1 MPYIGNPS
9 AQRFT
14 SPRAASVFSGDGSTT
29 AFTLE
34 EAVATDEDILVS
46 VDGVIQEPS
55 VAYAVSSG
63 TTLTFTA
70 APSSNAG
77 NNIFVYYIA
86 RTLGSVSMPDGQNVN
101 AAVGTFSGTL
111 DVTGAITSSAGAT
124 ITTADNTDQL
134 TLTSTDADANIAPTL
149 NLKRDS
155 SSPADNDFVG
165 KISFSAENDASE
177 EIVYANIQGVVL
189 DVTDGTE
196 DGRLRTTTV
205 VNGSN
210 RNRMD
215 ITSSE
220 VVFNE
225 DSIDSDFRIESDSDA
240 SMFLLDA
247 GTNKIKIGTGAT
259 DSGYVSIRSTIDD
272 GQSRAIY
279 AENYQDGNPSA
290 NDVVMISAQY
300 SNFTGSMLRI
310 HHEVENANQLMIK
323 VDTTGSN
330 TVKFSVDED
339 GDVQSA
345 SNSYGSTSDE
355 RIKQDIVDAN
365 SQWDDIKAIKIRNYK
380 RKTVSNPKTEIGV
393 IAQELETAGMDGLV
407 KESNP
412 SVADIEVDSSFG
424 TIVDDDSVSP
434 NPDGSKKRKV
444 GEVKD
449 QVKEVKYSVL
459 YMKAIKALQ
468 EAMTRIETLEA
479 KVKVLEG

>member
-1 MPYIGNPS
+1 MPYLGPGIDNGYRS
-9 AQRFT
+9 RFIYTATAGQT
-14 SPRAASVFSGDGSTT
+14 SFSGGDDNGITLTYTDSEYLDVYQNGVLLVPGDDYAATTGTTVVLVQGASLNDKVEMIQYQAFGVADTVSRADGGAFGGNISTSG
-29 AFTLE
+29 TLT
-34 EAVATDEDILVS
+34 VT
-46 VDGVIQEPS
+46 GT
-55 VAYAVSSG
+55 
-63 TTLTFTA
+63 TTLTGGILNGVTI
-70 APSSNAG
+70 N
-77 NNIFVYYIA
+77 
-86 RTLGSVSMPDGQNVN
+86 
-101 AAVGTFSGTL
+101 GTTP
-111 DVTGAITSSAGAT
+111 
-124 ITTADNTDQL
+124 
-134 TLTSTDADANIAPTL
+134 TLTIGDGGAEDTAIIFDGNAQDFYIGLDDTND
-149 NLKRDS
+149 NLSIGLGTTIGGTQLIKMTSGD
-155 SSPADNDFVG
+155 
-165 KISFSAENDASE
+165 
-177 EIVYANIQGVVL
+177 IVI
-189 DVTDGTE
+189 
-196 DGRLRTTTV
+196 
-205 VNGSN
+205 
-210 RNRMD
+210 
-215 ITSSE
+215 
-220 VVFNE
+220 NE
-225 DSIDSDFRIESDSDA
+225 DSANIDFRIESDSDA
-240 SMFLLDA
+240 NMFHLDA
-247 GTNKIKIGTGAT
+247 GENKIKIGTGASN
-259 DSGYVSIRSTIDD
+259 SGYISIRSTIDD

-300 SNFTGSMLRI
+300 SNFTGTMLRI

-393 IAQELETAGMDGLV
+393 IAQELETAGMNGLV
-407 KESNP
+407 KESDP

-444 GEVKD
+444 GEVKA

>member
-1 MPYIGNPS
+1 MPYLGNP
-9 AQRFT
+9 AQQRFS
-14 SPRAASVFSGDGSTT
+14 SPRAASVYSGDGSTV

-34 EAVATDEDILVS
+34 EAVTTDEDILVS

-70 APSSNAG
+70 APSSNSG

-86 RTLGSVSMPDGQNVN
+86 RTFGSISMPDGQNVN
-101 AAVGTFSGTL
+101 AATGSFSGAIAAASPL
-111 DVTGAITSSAGAT
+111 AVTGTS
-124 ITTADNTDQL
+124 
-134 TLTSTDADANIAPTL
+134 TLTGTVTANGDMVLGGTTPTL
-149 NLKRDS
+149 TIGDGGAEDTAIIFDGNAQDFYIGLDDTNDNLSIGLGTTIGGTQLIKMTSGD
-155 SSPADNDFVG
+155 
-165 KISFSAENDASE
+165 
-177 EIVYANIQGVVL
+177 IVI
-189 DVTDGTE
+189 
-196 DGRLRTTTV
+196 
-205 VNGSN
+205 
-210 RNRMD
+210 
-215 ITSSE
+215 
-220 VVFNE
+220 NE
-225 DSIDSDFRIESDSDA
+225 DSANIDFRIESDSDA
-240 SMFLLDA
+240 NMFHLDA
-247 GTNKIKIGTGAT
+247 GENKIKIGTGASN
-259 DSGYVSIRSTIDD
+259 SGYISIRSTIDD
-272 GQSRAIY
+272 GQSRAIF

-290 NDVVMISAQY
+290 NDVVMVSAQY
-300 SNFTGSMLRI
+300 SNFTGTMLRI

-444 GEVKD
+444 GEVKA

-459 YMKAIKALQ
+459 YMKSIKALQ

>member
-1 MPYIGNPS
+1 M
-9 AQRFT
+9 T
-14 SPRAASVFSGDGSTT
+14 RASDT
-29 AFTLE
+29 AKL
-34 EAVATDEDILVS
+34 
-46 VDGVIQEPS
+46 
-55 VAYAVSSG
+55 
-63 TTLTFTA
+63 
-70 APSSNAG
+70 
-77 NNIFVYYIA
+77 
-86 RTLGSVSMPDGQNVN
+86 LG
-101 AAVGTFSGTL
+101 
-111 DVTGAITSSAGAT
+111 AGATILDGTT
-124 ITTADNTDQL
+124 ITTADNTN
-134 TLTSTDADANIAPTL
+134 TLSLISTDADASTGP
-149 NLKRDS
+149 NLVLQRDS
-155 SSPADNDFVG
+155 ASPADNDLSGTIKF
-165 KISFSAENDASE
+165 IADNDAGE
-177 EIVYANIQGVVL
+177 A
-189 DVTDGTE
+189 TDCVSIFSKII
-196 DGRLRTTTV
+196 DAS
-205 VNGSN
+205 NGSEDASLLIN
-210 RNRMD
+210 SIVGGSQISRFN
-215 ITSSE
+215 ITPTE
-220 VVFNE
+220 IAINE
-225 DSIDSDFRIESDSDA
+225 DSANIDFRIESDGDA

-247 GTNKIKIGTGAT
+247 GTNKIKIGTGASN
-259 DSGYVSIRSTIDD
+259 SGYISIRSTIDD
-272 GQSRAIY
+272 AQSRAIY

-300 SNFTGSMLRI
+300 SNFTGTMLRI

-459 YMKAIKALQ
+459 YMKSIKALQ

>member
-1 MPYIGNPS
+1 MPYLGNP
-9 AQRFT
+9 AQQRFS
-14 SPRAASVFSGDGSTT
+14 SPRAASVYSGDGSTV

-34 EAVATDEDILVS
+34 EVVTTDEDILVS

-70 APSSNAG
+70 APSSNSG

-86 RTLGSVSMPDGQNVN
+86 RTFGSVSMPDGQNVN
-101 AAVGTFSGTL
+101 AATASFSGAVTAASTL
-111 DVTGAITSSAGAT
+111 AVTGTS
-124 ITTADNTDQL
+124 
-134 TLTSTDADANIAPTL
+134 TLTGTVTANGDMVLGGTTPTL
-149 NLKRDS
+149 TIGDGGAEDTAIIFDGNAQDFYIGLDDTNDNLSIGLGTTIGGTQLIKMTSGD
-155 SSPADNDFVG
+155 
-165 KISFSAENDASE
+165 
-177 EIVYANIQGVVL
+177 IVI
-189 DVTDGTE
+189 
-196 DGRLRTTTV
+196 
-205 VNGSN
+205 
-210 RNRMD
+210 
-215 ITSSE
+215 
-220 VVFNE
+220 NE
-225 DSIDSDFRIESDSDA
+225 DSANIDFRIESDSDA
-240 SMFLLDA
+240 NMFHLDA
-247 GTNKIKIGTGAT
+247 GENKIKIGTGASN
-259 DSGYVSIRSTIDD
+259 SGYISIRSTIDD
-272 GQSRAIY
+272 GQSRAIF

-290 NDVVMISAQY
+290 NDVVMVSAQY
-300 SNFTGSMLRI
+300 SNFTGTMLRI

-444 GEVKD
+444 GEVKA

-459 YMKAIKALQ
+459 YMKSIKALQ

>member
-1 MPYIGNPS
+1 MPYLGNP
-9 AQRFT
+9 AQQRFS
-14 SPRAASVFSGDGSTT
+14 SPRAASVYSGDGSTV

-34 EAVATDEDILVS
+34 EVVSTDEDILVS

-86 RTLGSVSMPDGQNVN
+86 RTFGSVSMPDGQNVN
-101 AAVGTFSGTL
+101 AATASFSGAVTAASTL
-111 DVTGAITSSAGAT
+111 AVTGTS
-124 ITTADNTDQL
+124 
-134 TLTSTDADANIAPTL
+134 TLTGTVTANGDMVLGGTTPTL
-149 NLKRDS
+149 TIGDGGAEDTAIIFDGNAQDFYIGLDDTNDNLSIGLGTTIGGTQLIKMTSGD
-155 SSPADNDFVG
+155 
-165 KISFSAENDASE
+165 
-177 EIVYANIQGVVL
+177 IVI
-189 DVTDGTE
+189 
-196 DGRLRTTTV
+196 
-205 VNGSN
+205 
-210 RNRMD
+210 
-215 ITSSE
+215 
-220 VVFNE
+220 NE
-225 DSIDSDFRIESDSDA
+225 DSANIDFRIESDSDA
-240 SMFLLDA
+240 NMFHLDA
-247 GTNKIKIGTGAT
+247 GENKIKIGTGASN
-259 DSGYVSIRSTIDD
+259 SGYISIRSTIDD
-272 GQSRAIY
+272 GQSRAIF

-290 NDVVMISAQY
+290 NDVVMVSAQY
-300 SNFTGSMLRI
+300 SNFTGTMLRI

-444 GEVKD
+444 GEVKA

-459 YMKAIKALQ
+459 YMKSIKALQ

>member
-1 MPYIGNPS
+1 
-9 AQRFT
+9 
-14 SPRAASVFSGDGSTT
+14 
-29 AFTLE
+29 
-34 EAVATDEDILVS
+34 
-46 VDGVIQEPS
+46 
-55 VAYAVSSG
+55 
-63 TTLTFTA
+63 
-70 APSSNAG
+70 
-77 NNIFVYYIA
+77 
-86 RTLGSVSMPDGQNVN
+86 
-101 AAVGTFSGTL
+101 
-111 DVTGAITSSAGAT
+111 
-124 ITTADNTDQL
+124 
-134 TLTSTDADANIAPTL
+134 
-149 NLKRDS
+149 
-155 SSPADNDFVG
+155 
-165 KISFSAENDASE
+165 
-177 EIVYANIQGVVL
+177 
-189 DVTDGTE
+189 
-196 DGRLRTTTV
+196 
-205 VNGSN
+205 
-210 RNRMD
+210 
-215 ITSSE
+215 
-220 VVFNE
+220 
-225 DSIDSDFRIESDSDA
+225 
-240 SMFLLDA
+240 MFHLDA
-247 GTNKIKIGTGAT
+247 GENKIKIGTGASN
-259 DSGYVSIRSTIDD
+259 SGYISIRSTIDD
-272 GQSRAIY
+272 GQSRAIF

-290 NDVVMISAQY
+290 NDVVMVSAQY
-300 SNFTGSMLRI
+300 SNFTGTMLRI

-444 GEVKD
+444 GEVKA

-459 YMKAIKALQ
+459 YMKSIKALQ

>member
-1 MPYIGNPS
+1 M
-9 AQRFT
+9 T
-14 SPRAASVFSGDGSTT
+14 RASDT
-29 AFTLE
+29 AKL
-34 EAVATDEDILVS
+34 
-46 VDGVIQEPS
+46 
-55 VAYAVSSG
+55 
-63 TTLTFTA
+63 
-70 APSSNAG
+70 
-77 NNIFVYYIA
+77 
-86 RTLGSVSMPDGQNVN
+86 LG
-101 AAVGTFSGTL
+101 
-111 DVTGAITSSAGAT
+111 AGAT
-124 ITTADNTDQL
+124 ILDGTTISTADNTVQL
-134 TLTSTDADANIAPTL
+134 TLTSTDADANTGP
-149 NLKRDS
+149 NLVLQRDS
-155 SSPADNDFVG
+155 ASPADNDLSGTIKF
-165 KISFSAENDASE
+165 IADNDAGE
-177 EIVYANIQGVVL
+177 A
-189 DVTDGTE
+189 TDCVSIFSKII
-196 DGRLRTTTV
+196 DAS
-205 VNGSN
+205 NGSEDASLLIN
-210 RNRMD
+210 SIVGGSQISRFN
-215 ITSSE
+215 ITPTE
-220 VVFNE
+220 IAINE
-225 DSIDSDFRIESDSDA
+225 DSANIDFRIESDGDA

-247 GTNKIKIGTGAT
+247 GTNKIKIGTGASN
-259 DSGYVSIRSTIDD
+259 SGYISIRSTIDD
-272 GQSRAIY
+272 AQSRAIY

-459 YMKAIKALQ
+459 YMKSIKALQ

>member
-1 MPYIGNPS
+1 M
-9 AQRFT
+9 T
-14 SPRAASVFSGDGSTT
+14 RASDT
-29 AFTLE
+29 AKL
-34 EAVATDEDILVS
+34 
-46 VDGVIQEPS
+46 
-55 VAYAVSSG
+55 
-63 TTLTFTA
+63 
-70 APSSNAG
+70 
-77 NNIFVYYIA
+77 
-86 RTLGSVSMPDGQNVN
+86 LG
-101 AAVGTFSGTL
+101 
-111 DVTGAITSSAGAT
+111 AGAT
-124 ITTADNTDQL
+124 ILDGTTISTADNTN
-134 TLTSTDADANIAPTL
+134 TLSLISTDADASTGP
-149 NLKRDS
+149 NLVLQRDS
-155 SSPADNDFVG
+155 ASPADNDLSGTIKF
-165 KISFSAENDASE
+165 IADNDAGE
-177 EIVYANIQGVVL
+177 A
-189 DVTDGTE
+189 TDCVSIFSKII
-196 DGRLRTTTV
+196 DAS
-205 VNGSN
+205 NGSEDASLLIN
-210 RNRMD
+210 SIVGGSQISRFN
-215 ITSSE
+215 ITPTE
-220 VVFNE
+220 IAINE
-225 DSIDSDFRIESDSDA
+225 DSANIDFRIESDGDA

-247 GTNKIKIGTGAT
+247 GTNKIKIGTGASN
-259 DSGYVSIRSTIDD
+259 SGYISIRSTIDD
-272 GQSRAIY
+272 AQSRAIY

-459 YMKAIKALQ
+459 YMKSIKALQ